1 MLLSLC
7 FSYISC
13 RAYFGSLLASWSHSG
28 LSCYGMLPLVLYNGQ
43 ETGSIVII
51 LSTSLLTSE
60 TEPQCVCGC
69 VDVLA
74 VGCVLF
80 LSHEL
85 PPVVGLLTSLWVGST
100 HGAYPDTPSMT
111 HNIQTNKP

>member
-1 MLLSLC
+1 MAHYLPPGLT
-7 FSYISC
+7 
-13 RAYFGSLLASWSHSG
+13 LASRAMA
-28 LSCYGMLPLVLYNGQ
+28 CFPLFFIMARGQ

>member
-7 FSYISC
+7 FSYISF
-13 RAYFGSLLASWSHSG
+13 RAYFGSLLASWAHSG
-28 LSCYGMLPLVLYNGQ
+28 LSSFPLCFIMARGQ

-60 TEPQCVCGC
+60 TEPECVSGC

-100 HGAYPDTPSMT
+100 HGAYPDIPSMT